1 MLEPTQRARLESELR
16 DTTNARDW
24 RAAATLAIRGYGP
37 EILGYLLGVIGREAD
52 AEDAFSEF
60 CVDLWRG
67 LPDFRGESSL
77 RTWAYRLAH
86 NVAMRGT
93 RREARRMRIAPLV
106 EFPDLDL
113 IAEQLR
119 SDTLPFLR
127 TAVRAEVARLREQ
140 LTPEERTLLILR
152 LDRRL
157 AWEAIARITSDLAD
171 PDAEAIKRDAARA
184 RKRYERVKQRLRDLA
199 RPLVGDT

>member
-1 MLEPTQRARLESELR
+1 MLEATERARLESMLLE
-16 DTTNARDW
+16 TTKVGDW
-24 RAAATLAIRGYGP
+24 PAAATRAIRGYGP

-52 AEDAFSEF
+52 AEDAFSDF
-60 CVDLWRG
+60 CIDLWRG
-67 LPDFRGESSL
+67 LPEFRGESSL

-86 NVAMRGT
+86 NVAMRDL
-93 RREARRMRIAPLV
+93 RRKARRTRIAPFV
-106 EFPDLDL
+106 EFPDLEL

-140 LTPEERTLLILR
+140 LAVEDRTLLILR

-157 AWEAIARITSDLAD
+157 SWESIARITSDVAE
-171 PDAEAIKRDAARA
+171 PDAEAIKRDSARV
-184 RKRYERVKQRLRDLA
+184 RKRYERVKLRLRELA